1 MTHTNHSSSKT
12 STTAVLL
19 FVISVIFIAM
29 TLRTP
34 LTAVGPVIPLLR
46 DDLGISNVLA
56 GFLTTIPLLAF
67 AIISPFVARIARKF
81 SIERTLLFALFILA
95 TGILLRAFTSIN
107 GVIIGTFFIGV
118 AISFGNVLMPSYLKL
133 RMPLKVGLMM
143 GIYSVSMNIS
153 AGIAAGISYP
163 LAETT
168 FGWRGAVSFAIVFVI
183 IAIICWLPQL
193 TFRAQLHTPT
203 TKAQLPLYKSPLV
216 WAIACMMGIQS
227 LLFYSSSAWFP
238 AILMA
243 QGFSASEAGW
253 LSSVMLFAQL
263 PMTFFIPI
271 LASKATLHVPI
282 TIGFSTLYI
291 VGFLGLT
298 FEWTAFAAVW
308 MICIGLA
315 GGASFSL
322 VMMLFTMRTES
333 IFTSAELSGFA
344 QSTGYLLAAI
354 GPVTF
359 GWLHDATDS
368 WFATC
373 IAFLACAIVL
383 FISGLYG
390 SRNRTV
396 EQSLQGR

>member
-1 MTHTNHSSSKT
+1 MSRLNN
-12 STTAVLL
+12 STAGLL

-46 DDLGISNVLA
+46 DDLSISNVLA

-67 AIISPFVARIARKF
+67 AMVSPFVARVARKY
-81 SIERTLLFALFILA
+81 SIEQSLLLALLMLA
-95 TGILLRAFTSIN
+95 FGIVLRATTAIN
-107 GVIIGTFFIGV
+107 GIIIGTFLIGV

-143 GIYSVSMNIS
+143 SIYSVSMNIS
-153 AGIAAGISYP
+153 ASVAAGISYP
-163 LAETT
+163 LAETSV
-168 FGWRGAVSFAIVFVI
+168 GWRGSLSFAILFVI
-183 IAIICWLPQL
+183 IAFICWLPQL
-193 TFRAQLHTPT
+193 KFRAPLHTST
-203 TKAQLPLYKSPLV
+203 TKVQLKLYQSPLA
-216 WAIACMMGIQS
+216 WAIACVMGLQS
-227 LLFYSSSAWFP
+227 LLFYAASAWFP

-253 LSSVMLFAQL
+253 LSSLMLIAQL

-271 LASKATLHVPI
+271 LANRASLHIPI

-291 VGFLGLT
+291 IGFLGLT
-298 FEWTAFAAVW
+298 FEWTSLAAMW

-315 GGASFSL
+315 GGASFGL
-322 VMMLFTMRTES
+322 VMMLFTMRTET
-333 IFTSAELSGFA
+333 IFASAELSGFA
-344 QSTGYLLAAI
+344 QSTGYLLAAL

-359 GWLHDATDS
+359 GWLHDITDS

-373 IAFLACAIVL
+373 IAFLLCAIVL
-383 FISGLYG
+383 AIASLY
-390 SRNRTV
+390 SSKNRTI